1 MDEKHGKKSEMFR
14 NYLQLARSLFCRGGP
29 TGLALVHQ
37 KPYFPCP
44 DAFWHIYNVGVFNFL
59 MYCGFQ
65 LPDCPGDDSKRTWND
80 SCGIMTNRG
89 QTACGHTGDGVTLSL
104 SSIWQGWAGGTK

>member
-1 MDEKHGKKSEMFR
+1 MPVLLLKIH
-14 NYLQLARSLFCRGGP
+14 
-29 TGLALVHQ
+29 
-37 KPYFPCP
+37 FPP
-44 DAFWHIYNVGVFNFL
+44 FFVFVFVFNFL

>member
-14 NYLQLARSLFCRGGP
+14 NYLQLARSLFCQGGP

-59 MYCGFQ
+59 MYRYKYVGMDISGMMFC
-65 LPDCPGDDSKRTWND
+65 SE
-80 SCGIMTNRG
+80 
-89 QTACGHTGDGVTLSL
+89 
-104 SSIWQGWAGGTK
+104 